1 MSFNNILPP
10 LSISTKNKKRRIKDS
25 RKGFK
30 NLAKK
35 EILLVCRKNHRVLTS
50 LLKGLSLKRLVELQ
64 RRVDGHYKAN
74 TVDIFFVFADIIIN
88 FQREPLTPFNRSI
101 SSLISFLPNL
111 KTMIKLSIKKRQLEQ

>member
-10 LSISTKNKKRRIKDS
+10 SSRSTKNKKRRIKDS

-35 EILLVCRKNHRVLTS
+35 EILLVCRKNHKALTS

-74 TVDIFFVFADIIIN
+74 TVDIF
-88 FQREPLTPFNRSI
+88 L
-101 SSLISFLPNL
+101 FL
-111 KTMIKLSIKKRQLEQ
+111 QV